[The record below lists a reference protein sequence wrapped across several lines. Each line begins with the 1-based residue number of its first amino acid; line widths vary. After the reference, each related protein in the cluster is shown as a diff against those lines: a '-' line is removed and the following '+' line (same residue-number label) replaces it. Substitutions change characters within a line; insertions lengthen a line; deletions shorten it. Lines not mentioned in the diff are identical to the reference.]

1 MIEIKPVRNV
11 PGFRFCPVCLTR
23 LAPRGSNV
31 TVTIDAESEATAIEA
46 TTHTACAR
54 TIIEFTRARGYTP
67 VELGEVGIWVEELS
81 ER

>member
-1 MIEIKPVRNV
+1 MIEIKPARTV
-11 PGFRFCPVCLTR
+11 PGFRYCPVCRTR

-31 TVTIDAESEATAIEA
+31 TVTIDAENEATAIEA

-67 VELGEVGIWVEELS
+67 AELVEVGVWAEEQ
-81 ER
+81 R